1 MRCIGDKKTHA
12 REFNDLRW
20 HRGPCWCYRHLH
32 AKRTGPAKRFA
43 HVSLYAVTV
52 ACDLYSFF
60 GFFLNFS
67 NIYVIKLKCSS
78 KKNTSKVICQNSEN
92 INTHAVPTS
101 SCKMNEGKKICS
113 IVFGVQ

>member
-1 MRCIGDKKTHA
+1 MTSVGIGGRAGVTGTCTPRELALPNVLPTFPYMRLQ
-12 REFNDLRW
+12 LRVI
-20 HRGPCWCYRHLH
+20 YI
-32 AKRTGPAKRFA
+32 RFL
-43 HVSLYAVTV
+43 V
-52 ACDLYSFF
+52 
-60 GFFLNFS
+60 FLNFS